1 MPIIRHWENL
11 HCTVYFPY
19 ITCLLPLYVYV
30 LVQMLLKKHTKKRYR
45 RNIARHTKKNM
56 HAMQIKKRVQQVSLH
71 IPSNSW
77 SQATQDCSACNLSSP
92 VPLPQKCGLPTCC
105 MPKRTASCI
114 GARLRAIRMLQKTG
128 PKTVQRTRTAGNSS
142 LLLRTSLVLWQIVHG
157 IVSGCGWALE
167 NINTTRTGQDKT
179 ETQSKSNQMT
189 KIILHSHT

>member
-1 MPIIRHWENL
+1 MPTIRHWENL

-30 LVQMLLKKHTKKRYR
+30 LVQMLLKKQTKKRYK
-45 RNIARHTKKNM
+45 RNIARHTKN
-56 HAMQIKKRVQQVSLH
+56 H
-71 IPSNSW
+71 
-77 SQATQDCSACNLSSP
+77 ACNANKKACATSVSSHSLKFLKPGDTGLFCVQPVLSCSSAAKMWSTHMLYAQTHGKLHRCTSP
-92 VPLPQKCGLPTCC
+92 CNPYVTK
-105 MPKRTASCI
+105 
-114 GARLRAIRMLQKTG
+114 KTG

-189 KIILHSHT
+189 KIISHIHT